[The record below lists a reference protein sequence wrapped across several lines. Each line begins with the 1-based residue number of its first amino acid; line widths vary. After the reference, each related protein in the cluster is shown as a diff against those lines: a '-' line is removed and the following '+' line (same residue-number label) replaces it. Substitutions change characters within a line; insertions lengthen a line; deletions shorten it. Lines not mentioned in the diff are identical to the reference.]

1 MRRRPPPPRC
11 AGALDRRGAAC
22 TDLLPDTEPPPVR
35 PRASGASPRAAAGG
49 VGGPHRVPHP
59 APQPTPS
66 QTSRSGALG
75 RAESRAKGGER
86 RSPHPRPPTE
96 RTGPA
101 RAPRSASR
109 IPPSKIWNRWRGAA
123 LTRTSFGGS
132 FVCRAP
138 SMGRTTTH
146 HRTPAERIGGPRGAS
161 HRPSQIPPLQKVERW
176 EKRAADARTHPT
188 PSPSATTPFYWVPC
202 PGNVSTVLARGG
214 RRRFPTHGTAAPPH
228 AERTAG
234 ACPPPRR

>member
-1 MRRRPPPPRC
+1 M
-11 AGALDRRGAAC
+11 GA
-22 TDLLPDTEPPPVR
+22 
-35 PRASGASPRAAAGG
+35 
-49 VGGPHRVPHP
+49 PHRVPHP

-146 HRTPAERIGGPRGAS
+146 HRTPAERIGGPRGRLAPPRGS
-161 HRPSQIPPLQKVERW
+161 HLYKRCKGG
-176 EKRAADARTHPT
+176 KRAADAREDLERLGQWGRWRCRNSVAIALSDERRHGDARPRAGGARVFTGE
-188 PSPSATTPFYWVPC
+188 AGV
-202 PGNVSTVLARGG
+202 GRGVSQRAVAPHRARERGRVRADLLLRVYVLRT
-214 RRRFPTHGTAAPPH
+214 RR
-228 AERTAG
+228 
-234 ACPPPRR
+234 PRA

>member
-1 MRRRPPPPRC
+1 MCRPPPGYCLSRRRRDHERRRVPSRGRGG
-11 AGALDRRGAAC
+11 AGA
-22 TDLLPDTEPPPVR
+22 
-35 PRASGASPRAAAGG
+35 
-49 VGGPHRVPHP
+49 PHRVPHP

-132 FVCRAP
+132 FCVPRPEHGAALAREQRRTTARPLTEPRPARAP
-138 SMGRTTTH
+138 
-146 HRTPAERIGGPRGAS
+146 
-161 HRPSQIPPLQKVERW
+161 
-176 EKRAADARTHPT
+176 
-188 PSPSATTPFYWVPC
+188 
-202 PGNVSTVLARGG
+202 
-214 RRRFPTHGTAAPPH
+214 
-228 AERTAG
+228 RTALRRSHLYKRWKG
-234 ACPPPRR
+234 GKQGQLTRAHPPPPPPRRPPPPFLLGAVPGQREHGARATPMQPQQKWIQPSPPPPVGSDKALT